1 MFTRPLVVKEW
12 TVREKTGTDTEPPI
26 RIVGRQSGLVPWI
39 LTKFGIDPTF
49 YFTVSNSKLEFVS
62 SSIFRGREHRLIPLH
77 NVSSTYYRYKLPFF
91 ECIIAFCSSFVLMAL
106 FFSISSLFESL
117 ITRFIIVSIG
127 ALFCSALAVFVV
139 KLVIRYHRILTI
151 AVAEISGIVSGF
163 SIKKS
168 VIEGI
173 DIDDKKAKIVCD
185 LIESLMDAKRISGA
199 ILKTGFDTPKPT
211 ATPQK
216 PTGTPDKRT
225 NDMSSFN
232 VANLGTNPKFLK
244 NENNVIR
251 FECGFCKQPIEID
264 ASGGG
269 MEIKCPNC
277 GDKQKVPT
285 S

>member
-26 RIVGRQSGLVPWI
+26 RIVGRQSGLMPWI

-62 SSIFRGREHRLIPLH
+62 SSIFRGREHRLIPLQ

-91 ECIIAFCSSFVLMAL
+91 ECIIAFCSSWVLMAL

-117 ITRFIIVSIG
+117 ITRFIIFSIG
-127 ALFCSALAVFVV
+127 VLFCSALAVFVV

-173 DIDDKKAKIVCD
+173 DIDDKKAKTVCD
-185 LIESLMDAKRISGA
+185 LIESLMDAKRVSGA
-199 ILKTGFDTPKPT
+199 TFKTGSDIP
-211 ATPQK
+211 K
-216 PTGTPDKRT
+216 PTGTSDKKT

-232 VANLGTNPKFLK
+232 AANLGSNPKFLK
-244 NENNVIR
+244 NENGIIR

-269 MEIKCPNC
+269 LEIKCPEC